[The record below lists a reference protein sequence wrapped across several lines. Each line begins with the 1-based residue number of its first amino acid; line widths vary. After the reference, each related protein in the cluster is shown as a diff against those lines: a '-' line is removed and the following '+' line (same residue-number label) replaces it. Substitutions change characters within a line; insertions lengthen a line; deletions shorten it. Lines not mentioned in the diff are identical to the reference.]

1 MKIIIDG
8 ATLTNGE
15 MVHQWLAARLNLPI
29 WYGRNMDALYDML
42 VGQKAPLTIELIN
55 WERLGLWGQAFLK
68 TVKDATAANPNITC
82 LHY

>member
-1 MKIIIDG
+1 MKITIDG
-8 ATLTNGE
+8 AVLTSGE

-68 TVKDATAANPNITC
+68 TVKDATAVNSYITC